1 MQQGSRV
8 EDIAVNTFLEI
19 FVELLHYKQAYI
31 DIQMKSSWL
40 SKYWE
45 YVENNVKVKRCFL
58 GLYSSDIARCFR

>member
-19 FVELLHYKQAYI
+19 FVELLHYKQAYFE
-31 DIQMKSSWL
+31 IQMKSSWL

-45 YVENNVKVKRCFL
+45 YVENNVKEKRWFW
-58 GLYSSDIARCFR
+58 GLYSSDVARF